1 MKIIIKLNMSVKLV
15 VDIRETK
22 LVKLF
27 KENQDSLGFEV
38 SYENLDIGDFHI
50 LYGESQ
56 RIIHIY
62 ERKTLTDLLAS
73 IKDSRYSE
81 QKIRLLEVDKSVK
94 ISYIIED
101 YRSFTSIK
109 DSSLLGS
116 ICSLTLLN
124 NFGMFYTKDINDTY
138 FLLKEIMN
146 RIVKSPSKFIKT
158 AEKKDEG
165 KDEGNDTGKDTETII
180 VTKKKSSNITKSNII
195 VNFLSQIPGISTKTA
210 SAIMIY
216 HPSISDLILKLNT
229 LETDKE
235 KIEYLSKLKFP
246 DNSRSVGVK
255 TSEKIIE
262 YLY

>member
-1 MKIIIKLNMSVKLV
+1 
-15 VDIRETK
+15 
-22 LVKLF
+22 
-27 KENQDSLGFEV
+27 
-38 SYENLDIGDFHI
+38 
-50 LYGESQ
+50 
-56 RIIHIY
+56 
-62 ERKTLTDLLAS
+62 
-73 IKDSRYSE
+73 
-81 QKIRLLEVDKSVK
+81 
-94 ISYIIED
+94 
-101 YRSFTSIK
+101 
-109 DSSLLGS
+109 
-116 ICSLTLLN
+116 
-124 NFGMFYTKDINDTY
+124 
-138 FLLKEIMN
+138 MN